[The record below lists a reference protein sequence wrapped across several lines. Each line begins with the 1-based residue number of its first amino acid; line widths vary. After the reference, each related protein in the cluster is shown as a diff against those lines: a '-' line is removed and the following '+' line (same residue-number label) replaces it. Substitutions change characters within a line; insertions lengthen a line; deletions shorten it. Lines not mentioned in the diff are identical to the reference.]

1 MCTQDI
7 IGRRLRSSLLGL
19 LLLFGIPAASLAA
32 EQWTLNFKDAEIQEL
47 IRFVAD
53 ATDLTIIVDPQVK
66 GKIQVVSH
74 RAVGTDELYDLFL
87 SILEVHGYAAIRAG
101 DVVRVVPQKDARAL
115 AVPVA
120 PQQSQAS
127 RDNSEIVTQVVQLQN
142 INAAKLIPIL
152 RPLVPQQAHMAA
164 YTPSN
169 AIIISDSAA
178 NIARMRQIIDRID
191 HSAVEE
197 TEVIELRYASAE
209 DIVRI
214 LEQLSRGT
222 GPAAADDQK
231 AVALVPDK
239 RTNSILVN
247 ADQLERQRI
256 RGLVSRLDRPLE
268 QSGNARVR
276 YLEYANAKDLA
287 EVLKRVAESIARMEP
302 GDDSNKTQPT
312 QFAIEA
318 DESTNALIITADAG
332 LMQMLDAVIARL
344 DIRRAQVLVE
354 AIIVEL
360 VADGVKDLGIQWLFK
375 SDHAFGSSTNP
386 TDPPGALQG
395 LAGAIDEEGNIGIGD
410 VAQVLAATPGQILG
424 VADLDVNGT
433 SFLAVV
439 NALQENQQANI
450 LSTPSLL
457 TLDNSPAAITVGQE
471 VPFVTGSYSGTSGGS
486 TPLNPFQTIE
496 RKSVGTQLN
505 VTPHVNEGDSII
517 LDIVQEV
524 SSLTGLQASDI
535 ITNERRIESKVLV
548 RDGDIV
554 VLGGLI
560 EDDVQEKVQKVPLLG
575 DIPGLGR
582 LFRNNSTSV
591 SKKNLLVFIRPTIIR
606 DPAVLEGATAE
617 KYRAIRDEQLKKR
630 ERGVDLLPIEQL
642 PLLPEWEE
650 QLREAEEI
658 RARSRVGASPA
669 EPQ

>member
-1 MCTQDI
+1 M
-7 IGRRLRSSLLGL
+7 IGRRLRSCLLGL
-19 LLLFGIPAASLAA
+19 LLLSSVPAASLAA

-74 RAVGTDELYDLFL
+74 RAVDTDELYDLFL

-101 DVVRVVPQKDARAL
+101 SVVRIVPQKDARAL

-120 PQQSQAS
+120 PEQSQAS

-178 NIARMRQIIDRID
+178 NISRMRQIIDRID

-197 TEVIELRYASAE
+197 TELIELRYASAE
-209 DIVRI
+209 EVVRI
-214 LEQLSRGT
+214 LEQLSRGA
-222 GPAAADDQK
+222 GPAGADDQK

-247 ADQLERQRI
+247 ADQLERQRV
-256 RGLVSRLDRPLE
+256 RGLVARLDRPLE
-268 QSGNARVR
+268 QAGNARVR

-287 EVLKRVAESIARMEP
+287 EVLKRVAESVARMEP
-302 GDDSNKTQPT
+302 GDDSSKSQPSEV
-312 QFAIEA
+312 AIEA

-375 SDHAFGSSTNP
+375 TDDAFGSSANP

-395 LAGAIDEEGNIGIGD
+395 LAGAVGEDGEVQLGD
-410 VAQVLAATPGQILG
+410 VARVLAGTPGQILG

-433 SFLAVV
+433 SFLAVI

-560 EDDVQEKVQKVPLLG
+560 EDDVQEKIQKVPLLG

-582 LFRNNSTSV
+582 LFRNTSTSV

-606 DPAVLEGATAE
+606 DPSVLEGATAE

-650 QLREAEEI
+650 QLREAEAI
-658 RARSRVGASPA
+658 RARSRSGASPT